1 MINYQRFTLIPIS
14 PLKVLLAIFFT
25 VTTLFSSFAQISQG
39 NITGKI
45 VEAGTNKPVDFA
57 SVALVDP
64 ANGKTVKAATSG
76 QDGSFLIS
84 NLPWGTYTLKVSF
97 VGFNSFSRTGL
108 TLSEA
113 KPQINLGSIQLSAG
127 KANVLKEVVVQGQRS
142 NMQLGIDRKVF
153 NVEQSLV
160 SEGGSATDLLANVP
174 TVAVDIDGNV
184 SLRGSGN
191 VRVLIDGKPS
201 AIGGGD
207 IATVLQSLPAS
218 SIENIELIT
227 NPSAKYDPEG
237 QTGIINIVLKKNK
250 KVGVNGAVSLSA
262 GNMDNY
268 NVNTNLS
275 YRDRNVNLYGNYSFR
290 YGNRIGQ
297 GYNNTLFF
305 NNNSAINNN
314 LDGRRQNTGNTAKAG
329 IDYYINDKTT
339 LGFSA
344 NINLRN
350 GDRDEDINYFYRN
363 FNSGR
368 DSTSFRTSQEDD
380 KDTGYDLNLD
390 FSKKF
395 KRQGEELV
403 TNFSLGRSREDEFQ
417 SLEQNFFAPN
427 GAPLGNRL
435 DMRTN
440 DGEELSKNYN
450 IQLDY
455 TLPISKTQK
464 LETGYRTTLRLE
476 DASQL
481 SKTFN
486 VQSNSYRIDYN
497 QTNDFSLEDKVH
509 AVYGSYQNQ
518 ITDKFGFQAGLRA
531 EQAYLNTEY
540 EGTDTLTFRK
550 TSQPGNLK
558 YFRVYPSIFLT
569 QKLGGGNQLQLSY
582 TRRVNRPRGWQVNPF
597 RDLSDP
603 NNIRVG
609 NPNLLPEDIHSFE
622 LSYMRSFGGFT
633 LTSSAFARQVNDVVE
648 GVQSSIDS
656 ATTLTQFINLTRN
669 RAAGLELI
677 GRMEFSKGFNI
688 TANANIFYNKFF
700 GSPENNIQPNSGYN
714 WNSNLISNFQ
724 LSKTLSGQINANYD
738 APRITAQGR
747 SKAMWGTDAAL
758 RLDVM
763 KKKGSLSFNMRDV
776 FNTRRWGFLT
786 DTYLFSRESQRRMQ
800 GRMSTLTF
808 SYRFGKSDLPQRKKS
823 DRNSQEQFQDE
834 GGF

>member
-1 MINYQRFTLIPIS
+1 MNSYKSNKALLVFLIAFFSALLPATAQTGSEGSIRG
-14 PLKVLLAIFFT
+14 KV
-25 VTTLFSSFAQISQG
+25 
-39 NITGKI
+39 
-45 VEAGTNKPVDFA
+45 VEANTSKPVDFA
-57 SVALVDP
+57 SVVVVDP
-64 ANGKTVKAATSG
+64 ESGKTVKSTRSG
-76 QDGSFLIS
+76 TDGDFVFS
-84 NLPWGTYTLKVSF
+84 NLPLGNYTLKISF
-97 VGFNSFSRTGL
+97 VGFNPFSRTGL
-108 TLSEA
+108 VLSQTT
-113 KPQINLGSIQLSAG
+113 PLINLGAIQLSQG
-127 KANVLKEVVVQGQRS
+127 KANVLKEVVVQAQRS

-184 SLRGSGN
+184 SLRGSGS

-250 KVGVNGAVSLSA
+250 KVGINGAVSLSA
-262 GNMDNY
+262 GNRDNY
-268 NVNTNLS
+268 NVNANLS
-275 YRDRNVNLYGNYSFR
+275 YRDRNVNVYGNYSFR
-290 YGNRIGQ
+290 YGTRIGA

-305 NNNSAINNN
+305 NNNSAINNS
-314 LDGRRQNTGNTAKAG
+314 LDGKRQNTGNTAKAG

-339 LGFSA
+339 IGFSG
-344 NINLRN
+344 NINVRN

-363 FNSGR
+363 FNNGR

-390 FSKKF
+390 FSRKF
-395 KRQGEELV
+395 KRQGEEL
-403 TNFSLGRSREDEFQ
+403 TANMSLGRSSEDEFQ
-417 SLEQNFFAPN
+417 SLEQNFFAAN
-427 GAPLGNRL
+427 GTPLASRL
-435 DMRTN
+435 DRRTN
-440 DGEELSKNYN
+440 DGDELAKNYN
-450 IQLDY
+450 IQVDY
-455 TLPISKTQK
+455 TIPLTKTQK
-464 LETGYRTTLRLE
+464 LETGYRTTIRRE

-481 SKTFN
+481 SRTFN
-486 VQSNSYRIDYN
+486 VFTNSYRTDYT
-497 QTNDFSLEDKVH
+497 QTNDFSLEDIVH
-509 AVYGSYQNQ
+509 ATYGSYQNQ
-518 ITDKFGFQAGLRA
+518 ITERFGFQVGLRA
-531 EQAYLNTEY
+531 EQAYLNTTY
-540 EGTDTLTFRK
+540 EGVDTTTFQK

-558 YFRVYPSIFLT
+558 YFRIYPSVFLT

-609 NPNLLPEDIHSFE
+609 NPNLRPEDIHSFE
-622 LSYMRSFGGFT
+622 LSYMRSFGAFT

-677 GRMEFSKGFNI
+677 GRIEFSKGFNI
-688 TANANIFYNKFF
+688 TANANLFYNKFF
-700 GSPENNIQPNSGYN
+700 GSPENNIQPNSGLN
-714 WNSNLISNFQ
+714 WNSNIISNFQ
-724 LSKTLSGQINANYD
+724 LSKVLSGQINANYD
-738 APRITAQGR
+738 APRVTAQGK

-758 RLDVM
+758 RLDIM
-763 KKKGSLSFNMRDV
+763 NKKGSLSFNMRDV
-776 FNTRRWGFLT
+776 FNTRKWGFLT

-800 GRMSTLTF
+800 GRMATLTF
-808 SYRFGKSDLPQRKKS
+808 SYRFGKSDLPQKKKS
-823 DRNSQEQFQDE
+823 DRSNNQDQFQDE